1 MRGENRRWCAP
12 PALAVLGLLLGG
24 CEANF
29 TADLATDPP
38 ADPAITAVQAK
49 LRGLEFRRSDGTTPT
64 LKFNAGE
71 LVDLMDLRDGDPLR
85 VFTDEQLP
93 AGSYTGVRLHFDA
106 DDNDNA
112 VAVGVDEFALQ
123 LADGDF
129 ADVDFR
135 VEDEK
140 RSEES
145 ITLVLDL
152 RQSLAFDDA
161 DDEYTLTPR
170 LRATATGDAARIEGE
185 VTVTCPT
192 GTSLETGGAVYLFK
206 GRDVDPDDIDGA
218 GVEPFATTAVV
229 DDGFGAFR
237 YAVRFLPRGNY
248 TIALTCRGDED
259 VPGESGSL
267 DFRNVGN
274 LQLDD
279 GEVLQRDFD

>member
-1 MRGENRRWCAP
+1 MRYENQRSCALL
-12 PALAVLGLLLGG
+12 ALAVLGLLLGG

-38 ADPAITAVQAK
+38 ADPDITAVQAN
-49 LRGLEFRRSDGTTPT
+49 LRGLEFRRSDGTTPR

-71 LVDLMDLRDGDPLR
+71 LVDLLDLRDGDPLR

-93 AGSYTGVRLHFDA
+93 VGSYTGVRLLFDA
-106 DDNDNA
+106 NEDDNA
-112 VAVGVDEFALQ
+112 VAAGQVEFPLV
-123 LADGDF
+123 LADGTF
-129 ADVDFR
+129 AEVDFR
-135 VEDEK
+135 VEDEESS
-140 RSEES
+140 RES

-152 RQSLAFDDA
+152 RQALAFDDA

-170 LRATATGDAARIEGE
+170 LRATRTGDAARIDGN
-185 VTVTCPT
+185 VTVICPT
-192 GTSLETGGAVYLFK
+192 GRSLATGGAVYLFK

-229 DDGFGAFR
+229 DDGFGEFS
-237 YAVRFLPRGNY
+237 YALRFLPSGNY

-259 VPGESGSL
+259 VVGESGGL

-274 LQLDD
+274 VQLDD
-279 GEVLQRDFD
+279 GEVLQRDLD

>member
-1 MRGENRRWCAP
+1 MRT
-12 PALAVLGLLLGG
+12 ALVMAALGLLLGG

-38 ADPAITAVQAK
+38 ADPAITAVQAN
-49 LRGLEFRRSDGTTPT
+49 LRGLEFRRSDGTTPV

-93 AGSYTGVRLHFDA
+93 AGRYTGVRLLFDA
-106 DDNDNA
+106 DENDNA
-112 VAVGVDEFALQ
+112 VAAGAEEFPLQ

-140 RSEES
+140 NSRES

-152 RQSLAFDDA
+152 RQSLALDEA

-170 LRATATGDAARIEGE
+170 LRATDTGDAARIEGD
-185 VTVTCPT
+185 VTATCPA
-192 GTSLETGGAVYLFK
+192 GTSLETGGAVYLFA
-206 GRDVDPDDIDGA
+206 GREVDPDDIDGV

-229 DDGFGAFR
+229 DDGFGVFR
-237 YAVRFLPRGNY
+237 YALRFLPRGNY

-279 GEVLQRDFD
+279 GEVLQRDL